1 MISLLALSLVC
12 LASIPVLFVIT
23 LLFSIPLA
31 IAMAFLPW
39 LLRLAAVV
47 LLLRALMEQPFRLE
61 SLIPA
66 AIAFALSLL
75 LR

>member
-1 MISLLALSLVC
+1 MISLLALSLLC
-12 LASIPVLFVIT
+12 LASIPILFVIT

-39 LLRLAAVV
+39 LLRLAAV
-47 LLLRALMEQPFRLE
+47 LLLFRALLDQPFRLE
-61 SLIPA
+61 ALLPA
-66 AIAFALSLL
+66 AVAFGLSLL

>member
-12 LASIPVLFVIT
+12 LISIPVLFVIT

-39 LLRLAAVV
+39 LLRLAAVL
-47 LLLRALMEQPFRLE
+47 LLLRALMEQPFRME
-61 SLIPA
+61 ALIPA
-66 AIAFALSLL
+66 AVAFCLSLL